1 MDPVALNLNQYQ
13 TGPVRQ
19 ARTCIGLSN
28 WGNRMARSAVFAG
41 VAAIVALASATAHAQ
56 ADPAAAEKLLKRN
69 DCFKCHAID
78 KDKRAPAYKKVA
90 ARLWARSYG
99 VDYVIKHL
107 TTGPTVR
114 LEDGTEEQ
122 HKVIDTQDRA
132 ELENLARW
140 LLALK

>member
-1 MDPVALNLNQYQ
+1 MKRSVFVAGSLAVMVLA
-13 TGPVRQ
+13 P
-19 ARTCIGLSN
+19 IG
-28 WGNRMARSAVFAG
+28 
-41 VAAIVALASATAHAQ
+41 AQ
-56 ADPAAAEKLLKRN
+56 AEVDFEAAEKLLRRN

-90 ARLWARSYG
+90 ARLRARSYG
-99 VDYVIKHL
+99 VDYVIRHV

-122 HKVIDTQDRA
+122 HKVIDTRDRA
-132 ELENLARW
+132 ELENLAGW

>member
-1 MDPVALNLNQYQ
+1 MRCSFLVA
-13 TGPVRQ
+13 
-19 ARTCIGLSN
+19 GLVATF
-28 WGNRMARSAVFAG
+28 MAGSAC
-41 VAAIVALASATAHAQ
+41 AQ
-56 ADPAAAEKLLKRN
+56 AELDTEAAEKLLKRN

-90 ARLWARSYG
+90 ARLRARSYG
-99 VDYVIKHL
+99 VDYVIKHV

-122 HKVIDTQDRA
+122 HRVIDTTDRA

>member
-1 MDPVALNLNQYQ
+1 
-13 TGPVRQ
+13 
-19 ARTCIGLSN
+19 
-28 WGNRMARSAVFAG
+28 MARSAVFAG
-41 VAAIVALASATAHAQ
+41 VAAIVALASATAHAEV
-56 ADPAAAEKLLKRN
+56 DPAAAEKLLKRN

-122 HKVIDTQDRA
+122 HKVIDTGDRA
-132 ELENLARW
+132 ELENLALW